1 MIPKCQHRSP
11 PLGALVILDP
21 IEAYYCSLSPGE
33 QPDFDLLTVAK
44 ESHAL
49 RSIYP
54 VIDNNQKVESVLDP
68 GCQIVTMSET
78 VCHQLGISYDPEVI
92 LHMLS
97 TNGSIDNLLGLARNI
112 PFSISG
118 LTFYMQ
124 VHVIRSPAYEILLGQ
139 PFDVLTQSIVRN
151 FANAEQT
158 ITIHDLNTH
167 HTVTIPTSP
176 CHSTRNQHDKEVMG
190 FHE

>member
-1 MIPKCQHRSP
+1 MQQSNATTDQHLYDAEKETTETYFAPTVSSAIPKCQHHSP
-11 PLGALVILDP
+11 PPGALVIPDP
-21 IEAYYCSLSPGE
+21 IEAYYHSLSPGE

-54 VIDNNQKVESVLDP
+54 LIDNSQKVESVLDP

-78 VCHQLGISYDPEVI
+78 VCHRLSISYDPEVI

-97 TNGSIDNLLGLARNI
+97 TNGSVDNSLGLACNI

-124 VHVIRSPAYEILLGQ
+124 VHIIRSPAYEILLG
-139 PFDVLTQSIVRN
+139 
-151 FANAEQT
+151 
-158 ITIHDLNTH
+158 
-167 HTVTIPTSP
+167 
-176 CHSTRNQHDKEVMG
+176 
-190 FHE
+190 